1 MPKDTEK
8 YQYFTVGLLKSSF
21 ALEALKADAMKHHMI
36 EQPAKLIALRLTE
49 YYDLLARVGPPMPN
63 VSLFTANRPEMGNGS
78 RANSV
83 IERDGQFVHATDDEI
98 ATLPVMSVRKKLS
111 LYLLMRNRMLTW
123 LQIIGLSCRSEHH
136 AIALI
141 YMSSPHGGKRLLI
154 LLLIMDVG
162 YITTR
167 MFLLPL

>member
-98 ATLPVMSVRKKLS
+98 ATLPCDEREEEVVTVSADAEQNADLAADYWAVL
-111 LYLLMRNRMLTW
+111 
-123 LQIIGLSCRSEHH
+123 
-136 AIALI
+136 
-141 YMSSPHGGKRLLI
+141 
-154 LLLIMDVG
+154 
-162 YITTR
+162 
-167 MFLLPL
+167 